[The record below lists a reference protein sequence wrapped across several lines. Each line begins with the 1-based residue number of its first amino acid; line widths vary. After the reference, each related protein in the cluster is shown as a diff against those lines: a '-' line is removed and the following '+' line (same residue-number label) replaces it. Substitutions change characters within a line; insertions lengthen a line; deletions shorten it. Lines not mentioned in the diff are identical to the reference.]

1 MSTTH
6 WHERIAMPTR
16 HGKVP
21 LIAPILEP
29 ATGCT
34 LVHIEQVD
42 TDQFGSFTRDIARPG
57 SQLDAARAKAQA
69 GLQASGL
76 PLALASEGAFV
87 QDPFTGLM
95 PWNVELIVLIDP
107 RHGSEIVGIAQGPAR
122 CGQGW
127 AKDSLALLQL
137 AVELGFPEH
146 QLCVRPDHSEDPRVH
161 KGLASEAALLS
172 AFATALAQSSQ
183 GQVFVESDLRAHCNP
198 TRQAMIRRAAEDL
211 RHKMLS
217 CCPACG
223 RPGYAVTRHRPGRLC
238 RACGAATAL
247 TLARIWSCG
256 HCQHSEERVELGDV
270 WASPSHCHR
279 CNP

>member
-1 MSTTH
+1 MQSQH
-6 WHERIAMPTR
+6 WHARIAMPTR

-29 ATGCT
+29 ATGCQ
-34 LVHIEQVD
+34 LVPVDEVD
-42 TDQFGSFTRDIARPG
+42 TDRFGSFTRDVPRLG
-57 SQLDAARAKAQA
+57 SQLEAARAKARA
-69 GLQASGL
+69 GLDASGL
-76 PLALASEGAFV
+76 TLALASEGAFA

-95 PWNVELIVLIDP
+95 PWNIEVIVLIDA
-107 RHGSEIVGIAQGPAR
+107 RHDSEIVGIAQGPAR
-122 CGQGW
+122 CGQG
-127 AKDSLALLQL
+127 AVKDALALLQL

-161 KGLASEAALLS
+161 KGLGSEAALLA
-172 AFATALAQSSQ
+172 AFASTLAQSRQ

-211 RHKMLS
+211 RQKMLS
-217 CCPACG
+217 CCPACQQ
-223 RPGYAVTRHRPGRLC
+223 PGYAVTRHRPGRLC
-238 RACGAATAL
+238 RACGTATAL

-256 HCQHSEERVELGDV
+256 HCGHSEERAEPGDV
-270 WASPSHCHR
+270 WAAPSHCHR